1 MLYVASVLVEAL
13 PSIPPLP
20 LPLPE
25 MVFRLP
31 LPFGGLNLNYERI
44 SKREN
49 IRRKREENE
58 KKVRNKRS
66 KMNNIRIFLTL

>member
-13 PSIPPLP
+13 PSIPP